1 MWSEAR
7 HQKIRML
14 LQRHARIT
22 TEDAI
27 QALGVSRETVRRDFL
42 ELEALGLLQRV
53 HGGAIHL
60 SDEPPIDKRNT
71 IHISAKKAIARA
83 AAQRLRPP
91 VTVFMDAGSTTT
103 LLAHELAQ
111 LSGLT
116 IITNSLSAAACFS
129 AVPDNPDNQIILL
142 TGVLNTALASTSGAS
157 TVLQIQTFR
166 ADIALLSPVAVNAR
180 QGAASFLHDEALI
193 ARAMSEGADQTWIL
207 ADHSKIGAASRET
220 YCPAERIDRLFC
232 NRQAQQAEGLAA
244 LQAKVGEII
253 LTA

>member
-14 LQRHARIT
+14 LQRHERIT
-22 TEDAI
+22 TEDAVRE
-27 QALGVSRETVRRDFL
+27 LGVSRETVRRDFL

-53 HGGAIHL
+53 HGGAVHL

-71 IHISAKKAIARA
+71 IHIAAKKAIVRA
-83 AAQRLRPP
+83 AAQRLRTP
-91 VTVFMDAGSTTT
+91 VTLFMDAGSTTT
-103 LLAHELAQ
+103 LLARELAQ

-116 IITNSLSAAACFS
+116 LITNSLSAAACFS
-129 AVPDNPDNQIILL
+129 ESPGNPDNQIIILP
-142 TGVLNTALASTSGAS
+142 GVLNTALSSTSGAS
-157 TVLQIQTFR
+157 TILQIQTFR

-193 ARAMSEGADQTWIL
+193 ARAMSEGAAETWIL

-232 NRQAQQAEGLAA
+232 NSQARQTEGFEA
-244 LQAKVGEII
+244 LRAKVGEVV
-253 LTA
+253 LA